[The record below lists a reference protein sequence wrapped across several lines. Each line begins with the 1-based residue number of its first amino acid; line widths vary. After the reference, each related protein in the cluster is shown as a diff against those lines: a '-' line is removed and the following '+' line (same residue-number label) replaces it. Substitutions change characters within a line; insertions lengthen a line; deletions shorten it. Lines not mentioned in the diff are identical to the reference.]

1 MNKTKDIFDENGR
14 RIPYKGMRV
23 FNKNSL
29 QYYKIKK
36 PENNFSEIL
45 SNSKKYGGVNVKITE
60 DYFKSKCLDLL
71 KNIGSDNLLK
81 GILNGVAIPFICCKS
96 NNEKDMGLEFEKEV
110 LPSVS
115 LAFTENNPNL
125 HFKAILQGEKKLA
138 NEIVISKRSRY
149 QEFLNMYNSGKTI
162 VGWYFPQALQ
172 EYDIESQREQMKTL
186 PKQYNLVLSGM
197 IDVSAALIGSPKLL
211 INKDDYPP
219 VLCLSA
225 IKHSD
230 KNLMLCYKAYGHH
243 LEFWGMS
250 QMLVPGVT
258 QVSEQWS
265 GGLTLFA
272 PIPLILDKKL

>member
-186 PKQYNLVLSGM
+186 PKQYNLVLVGM

-265 GGLTLFA
+265 GGLTLFTTV
-272 PIPLILDKKL
+272 DYS

>member
-250 QMLVPGVT
+250 QMLTPKIT

-272 PIPLILDKKL
+272 PID